1 MICSAPQVQTWI
13 VDHDPVP
20 VVILDDPV
28 IEAVGFAPESRYAE
42 TYWLPVLGPSALWA
56 LRRLSALLAMRP
68 SGITVP
74 MGMLSSELGL
84 GGNGGRHAPG
94 VRALGRL
101 VLFGLAEV
109 RGDEL
114 AVRRKVPPL
123 ASRQLRRLPA
133 HLADAHQ
140 AHHGAAGQAVTNEQT
155 GQITRAGRGLR
166 EPVFRSEP
174 ARGERRDGEA
184 RLLTPPVTPT
194 HPAEGPL
201 RVR

>member
-13 VDHDPVP
+13 VDHDPIP
-20 VVILDDPV
+20 VVTLDDPV
-28 IEAVGFAPESRYAE
+28 IEAVGFAAESRYAE

-56 LRRLSALLAMRP
+56 LRRLTALLAMRP

-84 GGNGGRHAPG
+84 GGNGGRHAPA

-101 VLFGLAEV
+101 VIFGMAEV

-123 ASRQLRRLPA
+123 AHRQLRRLPA
-133 HLADAHQ
+133 HLADAHH
-140 AHHGAAGQAVTNEQT
+140 AHHGAGQTVTTSRPAGSQ
-155 GQITRAGRGLR
+155 
-166 EPVFRSEP
+166 EP
-174 ARGERRDGEA
+174 AKASGGPSPGRSRRGVSGRDGEA
-184 RLLTPPVTPT
+184 RLLAPPVTPT
-194 HPAEGPL
+194 HPL

>member
-20 VVILDDPV
+20 VVTLDDPV
-28 IEAVGFAPESRYAE
+28 IEAVGFEPESRYAE

-84 GGNGGRHAPG
+84 GGNGGRHAPA

-101 VLFGLAEV
+101 VLFGMAEV

-123 ASRQLRRLPA
+123 ARRQLRRLPA

-140 AHHGAAGQAVTNEQT
+140 AHHGTGQAVTNRQA
-155 GQITRAGRGLR
+155 GPITRASQGLR
-166 EPVFRSEP
+166 ESASRSEP
-174 ARGERRDGEA
+174 GGVSGGTGKPDRSPRRP
-184 RLLTPPVTPT
+184 LPPT
-194 HPAEGPL
+194 PAEGPL

>member
-1 MICSAPQVQTWI
+1 VICSAPQVQTWI
-13 VDHDPVP
+13 VDHDPIP
-20 VVILDDPV
+20 VVTLGDPV

-56 LRRLSALLAMRP
+56 LRRLSALLAIRS

-84 GGNGGRHAPG
+84 GGNGGRHAPA

-101 VLFGLAEV
+101 VLFGMAEV

-114 AVRRKVPPL
+114 AVRRMVPPL
-123 ASRQLRRLPA
+123 ARRQLRRLPA

-140 AHHGAAGQAVTNEQT
+140 VHYGTSGQATTSQPVGPNSRAGQ
-155 GQITRAGRGLR
+155 GLR
-166 EPVFRSEP
+166 EPASRSES

-184 RLLTPPVTPT
+184 RLLTPPATT
-194 HPAEGPL
+194 LPAGGPL

>member
-1 MICSAPQVQTWI
+1 MVCSAPQVQTWI
-13 VDHDPVP
+13 VNHDPIP
-20 VVILDDPV
+20 VVTLDDPV
-28 IEAVGFAPESRYAE
+28 IEAVGFVPESRYAE

-68 SGITVP
+68 AGITVP
-74 MGMLSSELGL
+74 MGMFSSELGL
-84 GGNGGRHAPG
+84 GGNGGRHAPA

-101 VLFGLAEV
+101 VLFGMAEV

-123 ASRQLRRLPA
+123 ARRQLRRLPA

-140 AHHGAAGQAVTNEQT
+140 AHHGAGHAVTNQQT
-155 GQITRAGRGLR
+155 GQITRAGQGLR
-166 EPVFRSEP
+166 EPASRAEP

-184 RLLTPPVTPT
+184 RLLTPPAPT